1 MGVSALAR
9 RVGQVLLTAALPSC
23 AASLRHCVQAACVPA
38 LLCCLVAV
46 IALSRTDTAK
56 HLLTQLHRDAVLRS
70 RTQQGLPLK
79 PAFWAVRPAEPS
91 PADAAIRAAIRATQD
106 AHSKYMMKYE
116 LRKLPFDSGRTSAG
130 ALSWLSCNRSNHLNA
145 SRRGL
150 LDAHSVGHS
159 TAAQAARTPCE
170 STLHGLALRPNS
182 PIGALRC
189 TARHATLSAALTACR
204 ATPWCDGV
212 TQDSGLECVGPAAFE
227 KGLAQLDDVCV
238 EGGQLRQHA
247 RSRTRAV
254 RIEPRDFGGAHPYLL
269 HEEQSEV
276 PLPPSDLHWRSR
288 LAIVAWF
295 SCEGNL
301 NHLVGETLHP
311 VWRQLEI
318 FAPAVVRVTGPA
330 PTPTAPPSIT
340 PVLTALSRPPGA
352 AAPACDHGTFLAG
365 KQPLNDEVPLGA
377 LCLHRAPNADPAGG
391 GCC

>member
-1 MGVSALAR
+1 
-9 RVGQVLLTAALPSC
+9 
-23 AASLRHCVQAACVPA
+23 
-38 LLCCLVAV
+38 
-46 IALSRTDTAK
+46 
-56 HLLTQLHRDAVLRS
+56 
-70 RTQQGLPLK
+70 
-79 PAFWAVRPAEPS
+79 
-91 PADAAIRAAIRATQD
+91 
-106 AHSKYMMKYE
+106 MMKYE

-130 ALSWLSCNRSNHLNA
+130 ALSWLSCNLSNHPNV

-170 STLHGLALRPNS
+170 STLYGLALRPNS

-212 TQDSGLECVGPAAFE
+212 TQDIGLECAGPAAFE

-340 PVLTALSRPPGA
+340 PVLTALSRHPRCSRPS
-352 AAPACDHGTFLAG
+352 L
-365 KQPLNDEVPLGA
+365 
-377 LCLHRAPNADPAGG
+377 
-391 GCC
+391 